1 MADSPE
7 NRRLHELAA
16 LIDSG
21 ECRPCTGA
29 LKVGVDLGTANIAIV
44 VVDEDNE
51 PVAGVTYPSGVV
63 KDGVV
68 VDYLTASRVVTRLKQ
83 ILEQKLGRTLDRAA
97 TAIPPGISE
106 GNTKVIVNVVE
117 AAGFIVT
124 RVLDEPV
131 AAASALNI
139 KNGAVV
145 DVGGGTTGMSILKSG
160 KVTFSA
166 DEPTG
171 GSHMTLVIAGAL
183 GLPYAEAEEM
193 KKDPAQEAQVFTL
206 VLPVAQKMASL
217 VSGWLATR
225 RVKNIYL
232 VGGAS
237 SFSQFTAVF
246 SKQTGKNV
254 IPSVEPLLV
263 TPLGIAMNAS
273 QG

>member
-7 NRRLHELAA
+7 NRRLHKLAA

-21 ECRPCTGA
+21 ECLPCIGA

-44 VVDEDNE
+44 VVDEDNQ
-51 PVAGVTYPSGVV
+51 PVAGITYPSSVV

-68 VDYLTASRVVTRLKQ
+68 VDYLAASRIVMRLKQ

-97 TAIPPGISE
+97 TAVPPGISE

-117 AAGFIVT
+117 SAGFIVT

-160 KVTFSA
+160 KVTFSV
-166 DEPTG
+166 DEPTV

-193 KKDPAQEAQVFTL
+193 KKDPAQEALIFTL

-217 VSGWLATR
+217 VSGWLATQ

-237 SFSQFTAVF
+237 SFSQFANVF

-254 IPSVEPLLV
+254 IPSVQPLLV
-263 TPLGIAMNAS
+263 TPLGIALNAD

>member
-21 ECRPCTGA
+21 ECRPYSGA

-44 VVDEDNE
+44 VLDEDNQ
-51 PVAGVTYPSGVV
+51 PVAGVMYPSNVV

-68 VDYLTASRVVTRLKQ
+68 VDYLTASRVVTHLKQ
-83 ILEQKLGRTLDRAA
+83 ILEQKLGCTLDRAA
-97 TAIPPGISE
+97 TAVPPGISE
-106 GNTKVIVNVVE
+106 GNIKVIVNVVE
-117 AAGFIVT
+117 SAGFIVT
-124 RVLDEPV
+124 QVLDEPV

-171 GSHMTLVIAGAL
+171 GNHMTLVIAGAL
-183 GLPYAEAEEM
+183 GLSYAEAEEM
-193 KKDPAQEAQVFTL
+193 KKKPAQEAQVFTL

-217 VSGWLATR
+217 VSGWLATQ

-237 SFSQFTAVF
+237 SFSQFANVF

-263 TPLGIAMNAS
+263 TPLGIAMNAD

>member
-1 MADSPE
+1 MSALL
-7 NRRLHELAA
+7 RRVE
-16 LIDSG
+16 G
-21 ECRPCTGA
+21 G
-29 LKVGVDLGTANIAIV
+29 GDLGTANIAIV
-44 VVDEDNE
+44 VLDEDNQ
-51 PVAGVTYPSGVV
+51 PVAGVMYPSNVV

-68 VDYLTASRVVTRLKQ
+68 VDSLTASRVVARLKQ
-83 ILEQKLGRTLDRAA
+83 ILEQKQGCTLERAA
-97 TAIPPGISE
+97 IAVPPGISE

-117 AAGFIVT
+117 LAGFIVT
-124 RVLDEPV
+124 QVLDEPV

-171 GSHMTLVIAGAL
+171 GSHMKLVIAGAL

-193 KKDPAQEAQVFTL
+193 KKHGQEAQVFTL

-217 VSGWLATR
+217 VSGWFATQQ
-225 RVKNIYL
+225 VKNIYL

-237 SFSQFTAVF
+237 SFSQFANVF

-254 IPSVEPLLV
+254 IPSAEPLLV
-263 TPLGIAMNAS
+263 TPLGIAMNAD

>member
-1 MADSPE
+1 MSALL
-7 NRRLHELAA
+7 RRVE
-16 LIDSG
+16 G
-21 ECRPCTGA
+21 G
-29 LKVGVDLGTANIAIV
+29 GDLGTANIAIV
-44 VVDEDNE
+44 VLDEDNQ
-51 PVAGVTYPSGVV
+51 PVAGVMYPSNVV

-68 VDYLTASRVVTRLKQ
+68 VDYLTASRVVARLKQ
-83 ILEQKLGRTLDRAA
+83 ILEQKQGCTLERAA
-97 TAIPPGISE
+97 IAVPPGISE
-106 GNTKVIVNVVE
+106 GNTKVIVN
-117 AAGFIVT
+117 
-124 RVLDEPV
+124 VLDEPV

-171 GSHMTLVIAGAL
+171 GSHMKLVIAGAL

-193 KKDPAQEAQVFTL
+193 KKNGQEAQVFTL

-217 VSGWLATR
+217 VSGWFATQQ
-225 RVKNIYL
+225 VKNIYL

-237 SFSQFTAVF
+237 SFSQFANVF

-254 IPSVEPLLV
+254 IPSAEPLLV
-263 TPLGIAMNAS
+263 TPLGIAMNAD

>member
-1 MADSPE
+1 MADTPE
-7 NRRLHELAA
+7 NRRLHDLAA

-44 VVDEDNE
+44 VVDEDNQ
-51 PVAGVTYPSGVV
+51 PVAGVIYPSSVV

-68 VDYLTASRVVTRLKQ
+68 VDYLTASRVVMRLKQ
-83 ILEQKLGRTLDRAA
+83 ILEEKLGRTLDCAA
-97 TAIPPGISE
+97 TAIPPGISA

-117 AAGFIVT
+117 SAGFTVT
-124 RVLDEPV
+124 HVLDEPV

-171 GSHMTLVIAGAL
+171 GSHMTLVLAGAL
-183 GLPYAEAEEM
+183 GLPYAEAEAM

-217 VSGWLATR
+217 VSGWLATQ
-225 RVKNIYL
+225 RVRNLYL

-237 SFSQFTAVF
+237 SFSKFAEVF
-246 SKQTGKNV
+246 SKETGRNV

-263 TPLGIAMNAS
+263 TPLGIAMNA
-273 QG
+273 GRR

>member
-1 MADSPE
+1 
-7 NRRLHELAA
+7 
-16 LIDSG
+16 
-21 ECRPCTGA
+21 
-29 LKVGVDLGTANIAIV
+29 
-44 VVDEDNE
+44 
-51 PVAGVTYPSGVV
+51 
-63 KDGVV
+63 
-68 VDYLTASRVVTRLKQ
+68 
-83 ILEQKLGRTLDRAA
+83 
-97 TAIPPGISE
+97 
-106 GNTKVIVNVVE
+106 KVIVNVVE
-117 AAGFIVT
+117 LAGFIVT
-124 RVLDEPV
+124 QVLDEPV

-171 GSHMTLVIAGAL
+171 GRHMKLVIAGAL

-193 KKDPAQEAQVFTL
+193 KKNGQEAQVFTL

-217 VSGWLATR
+217 VSGWFATQQ
-225 RVKNIYL
+225 VKNIYL

-237 SFSQFTAVF
+237 SFSQFANVF

-254 IPSVEPLLV
+254 IPSAEPLLV
-263 TPLGIAMNAS
+263 TPLGIAMNAD

>member
-1 MADSPE
+1 M
-7 NRRLHELAA
+7 
-16 LIDSG
+16 
-21 ECRPCTGA
+21 
-29 LKVGVDLGTANIAIV
+29 
-44 VVDEDNE
+44 
-51 PVAGVTYPSGVV
+51 V

-68 VDYLTASRVVTRLKQ
+68 VDYLTASRVVARLKQ
-83 ILEQKLGRTLDRAA
+83 ILEQKQGCTLERAA
-97 TAIPPGISE
+97 IAVPPGISE

-117 AAGFIVT
+117 LAGFIVT
-124 RVLDEPV
+124 QVLDEPV

-171 GSHMTLVIAGAL
+171 GSHMKLVIAGAL

-193 KKDPAQEAQVFTL
+193 KKRAGSAGLYPGAT
-206 VLPVAQKMASL
+206 VAQKMASL
-217 VSGWLATR
+217 VSGWFATQQ
-225 RVKNIYL
+225 VKNIYL

-237 SFSQFTAVF
+237 SFSQFANVF

-254 IPSVEPLLV
+254 IPSAEPLLV
-263 TPLGIAMNAS
+263 TPLGIAMNAD